1 MTETRHK
8 AVIEVRGETRGL
20 KDLGKEM
27 DRAFNPARIEQMD
40 ASMKRFSRD
49 VEDLA
54 GGLKGVVKEIQEAVK
69 ALRDAGGGRG
79 AGSGQG
85 GASGGA
91 SGGGGQG
98 GGGQGGGRR
107 GPGWGA
113 VGLAGVGGWAMG
125 RGAASYNYGQGVAQA
140 AASGSGLTETALN
153 GIPIVGGFMA
163 GAMGSARRYVGMS
176 RAYSQAQAGSYG
188 TAGRGVGGTRATGV
202 SLGLDPSA
210 MAGMVGQIGQS
221 TGLRGEGLSDDLVN
235 NLATYQRVLGIDG
248 GGLIGANMSSG
259 GTNGGFSGVEEAVG
273 TAIDAGFREGK
284 ISEYLA
290 EIAAFTE
297 QTRRQGINISTD
309 SANALTRG
317 FSALGLSGEA
327 ASATG
332 QSAREALRSAGDDNS
347 YMSRVTAQVGMGEM
361 GMSYVQARAAAE
373 GDMAPDMLASVMRRM
388 WADSGGN
395 TEVMAD
401 LLHESGLAPSYQAA
415 LTMAGNF
422 AAQEQG
428 GDAVASFSRSSLT
441 SEMSRES
448 AGGLMS
454 SRRPGFD
461 DISGG
466 AQRLAGMTSQDIDVG
481 SQVDG
486 VVTQIEN
493 IERSLTQGSVL
504 FLAEAVQKLAAIGTQ
519 AMALVASGDFA
530 GLFTMLFQ
538 LLQGA
543 IPGNIP
549 TSLPTATTQAQ
560 HNGRQRMAQGGVVNT
575 VVGGAQVFAS
585 GVVRTAAGLPA
596 TAPPPSPLPPPPPP
610 PPPRPPR
617 ARGRR
622 APGTQS
628 DAAEA
633 VQYHL
638 QQAAEAAGQ
647 LGAMPEGDATPSYA

>member
-69 ALRDAGGGRG
+69 ALRDAGGVRSG
-79 AGSGQG
+79 AGGQG

-91 SGGGGQG
+91 GGPSGGQG
-98 GGGQGGGRR
+98 GGGGRR
-107 GPGWGA
+107 GPGWGT

-163 GAMGSARRYVGMS
+163 GAMGSARRYVGMA
-176 RAYSQAQAGSYG
+176 RAYSQAQAGAYG
-188 TAGRGVGGTRATGV
+188 TAGRGVGGTRKTGV

-210 MAGMVGQIGQS
+210 MAGMLGQIGQS

-248 GGLIGANMSSG
+248 GGLIGANMSAG
-259 GTNGGFSGVEEAVG
+259 GANGGFSGVEEAVG
-273 TAIDAGFREGK
+273 TAIQAGFREGK
-284 ISEYLA
+284 ISDYLA

-327 ASATG
+327 ASAAG
-332 QSAREALRSAGDDNS
+332 QGAREALRGAGDDNS
-347 YMSRVTAQVGMGEM
+347 YLSRVAAQVGMGEM

-401 LLHESGLAPSYQAA
+401 LLHETGLAPSYQAA

-428 GDAVASFSRSSLT
+428 GDAVASFSRDALT
-441 SEMSRES
+441 SEVARES
-448 AGGLMS
+448 SGELLS
-454 SRRPGFD
+454 SRRAGFED
-461 DISGG
+461 VSGG
-466 AQRLAGMTSQDIDVG
+466 AQRLASMTSSDITVG
-481 SQVDG
+481 QEVDG
-486 VVTQIEN
+486 AVTAIED
-493 IERSLTQGSVL
+493 IERSLTQGSVR
-504 FLAEAVQKLAAIGTQ
+504 FLANAVEKLAVIGTQ
-519 AMALVASGDFA
+519 AMELISNGDWA
-530 GLFTMLFQ
+530 GLFTMLFE
-538 LLQGA
+538 LFQGA
-543 IPGNIP
+543 IPGNIVP
-549 TSLPTATTQAQ
+549 PSLPQGTTNAQ
-560 HNGRQRMAQGGVVNT
+560 HAGRQRIAQGGVVNT
-575 VVGGAQVFAS
+575 VVGGAQVLAS
-585 GVVRTAAGLPA
+585 GAVRRAAGLPA
-596 TAPPPSPLPPPPPP
+596 VAPPPSPLPPPPPP

-628 DAAEA
+628 DAADA